1 MSVRGSSKPVVD
13 QIVAALQAD
22 PKLRDAVVQRLAA
35 KHPDEF
41 RAACA
46 RTLNPT
52 VPASVRSGP
61 R

>member
-1 MSVRGSSKPVVD
+1 MSVRGSSKPVAD

-52 VPASVRSGP
+52 VPR
-61 R
+61 

>member
-1 MSVRGSSKPVVD
+1 MSVSGSRKPVVD

-22 PKLRDAVVQRLAA
+22 PKLRDAVVQKLAA
-35 KHPDEF
+35 RHPDEF

-46 RTLNPT
+46 RTLTPI
-52 VPASVRSGP
+52 AP